1 MLFHSSPASLPFSHF
16 IVIQDTSSVLYR
28 REHKNFYPFPH
39 LFIFLDFFPHSFFF
53 VQVFLFFLVNCV
65 FHWGTS
71 PSLNPHPPPPSL
83 VHHYLHGSPFIS
95 LKFQWSMA
103 NRIHSLNYTPEE
115 PPPPLPLLL
124 LSSNHCC
131 SLIPSLALF
140 ALLRLPPLVASFF
153 LHTYC
158 TYALSRMS
166 YLLSGLYHLSLSRR
180 GLRSLL
186 TQPVHLLLPCV

>member
-1 MLFHSSPASLPFSHF
+1 MLFHSSPASLSFSHF

-28 REHKNFYPFPH
+28 RRHKNFYPFPH
-39 LFIFLDFFPHSFFF
+39 LFILLDFFHTLFSLSSFFS
-53 VQVFLFFLVNCV
+53 FFLVNCV

-71 PSLNPHPPPPSL
+71 PPLIFFFSPSSPRCIITCTALPSSLSSSSGQWQTGFIALITPQRSL
-83 VHHYLHGSPFIS
+83 
-95 LKFQWSMA
+95 
-103 NRIHSLNYTPEE
+103 
-115 PPPPLPLLL
+115 LLL

-158 TYALSRMS
+158 TYALSCMP

-186 TQPVHLLLPCV
+186 TQPVHLFLPCL

>member
-1 MLFHSSPASLPFSHF
+1 MCALPLLSCFSLLLSFHCDSRHLLCSLSLRTQKLLPLSSLIHPPQLFS
-16 IVIQDTSSVLYR
+16 T
-28 REHKNFYPFPH
+28 
-39 LFIFLDFFPHSFFF
+39 
-53 VQVFLFFLVNCV
+53 LFFLCPA
-65 FHWGTS
+65 F
-71 PSLNPHPPPPSL
+71 SLFFFWLTASFTGGLLPALYSFPPPPRCIITCAALPSSL
-83 VHHYLHGSPFIS
+83 SSSSGQWQTGFIALITPQRS
-95 LKFQWSMA
+95 L
-103 NRIHSLNYTPEE
+103 
-115 PPPPLPLLL
+115 LLL

-158 TYALSRMS
+158 TYALSCMS

-186 TQPVHLLLPCV
+186 TQPVHLFLPCL